1 MFTKLT
7 SWITPFI
14 LVAFIILGLFTWAQT
29 NKIDKLEQTI
39 QTNAEVISKLE
50 NSVELE
56 RNLKELSETHQK
68 TLEEAFNVVSNK
80 VVTVKEKVS
89 NLTVEETDEG
99 LEIDL
104 AWEAYEG
111 LK

>member
-39 QTNAEVISKLE
+39 QNQ
-50 NSVELE
+50 
-56 RNLKELSETHQK
+56 R
-68 TLEEAFNVVSNK
+68 
-80 VVTVKEKVS
+80 
-89 NLTVEETDEG
+89 
-99 LEIDL
+99 
-104 AWEAYEG
+104 
-111 LK
+111 